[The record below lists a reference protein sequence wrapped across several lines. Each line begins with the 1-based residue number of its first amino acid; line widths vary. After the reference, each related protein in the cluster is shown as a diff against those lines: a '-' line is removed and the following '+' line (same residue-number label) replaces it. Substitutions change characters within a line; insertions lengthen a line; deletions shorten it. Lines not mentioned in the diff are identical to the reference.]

1 MVRSCLCA
9 RNPIKNHDVAQIGR
23 TRMYDAELSPPGQLV
38 LIGLVTIT
46 CSALLMRAI
55 IFFHREIAGTRPIY
69 PATWR
74 AAECRAF
81 EHFRLLVGIG
91 LVPLWGSFLLF
102 APSMRKDLAFG
113 HVDVFF
119 FILLLWISDAW
130 VLLLVPHNWQKF
142 GAISRSFR
150 ITITF
155 LIMWWLATFTA
166 TEWMFVKVS
175 EPPSDF
181 ISGVYA
187 AQDAPL
193 LTALATI
200 CI

>member
-1 MVRSCLCA
+1 
-9 RNPIKNHDVAQIGR
+9 
-23 TRMYDAELSPPGQLV
+23 MYDAELSPSGEFM
-38 LIGLVTIT
+38 LIGLVAIT
-46 CSALLMRAI
+46 CSALLTRAM
-55 IFFHREIAGTRPIY
+55 IFFHREIAGTHPTY

-91 LVPLWGSFLLF
+91 LMPLWGSFLLF

-130 VLLLVPHNWQKF
+130 VLLLVPLNWQRF
-142 GAISRSFR
+142 GVISRSFR

-166 TEWMFVKVS
+166 TEWMLVKIS

-187 AQDAPL
+187 ARNAPV